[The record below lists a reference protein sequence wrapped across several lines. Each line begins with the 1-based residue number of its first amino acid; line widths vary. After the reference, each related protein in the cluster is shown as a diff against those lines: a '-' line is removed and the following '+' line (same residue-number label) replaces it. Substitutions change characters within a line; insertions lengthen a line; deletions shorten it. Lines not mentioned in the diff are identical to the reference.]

1 MKLPSILA
9 SVAALS
15 LLGFGT
21 NAAAE
26 SSPSASQ
33 IFTEV
38 EAFHRYRFDQPFWTP
53 AAAEALLRLL
63 ETSAVDGLAPQDYS
77 PAKLRDLATRT
88 MADPRRDRRA
98 MDLTLSAAFVRYA
111 AALAQAGDTGVTYVD
126 PAAQPRPVRPT
137 LLLLRARESGSV
149 HAFIEGM
156 AWMNPIYAQLRRELL
171 DSGNDAK
178 RAARLHLNLKRAR
191 ALPRGPAR
199 YILVNIPSARLEVR
213 EGTRILESMR
223 VVIGMRHTQT
233 PEMAGMMRYA
243 IQNPSWHIPTDITR
257 DKVAPRVL
265 KEGAAYLR
273 SKEYEVLSDFGP
285 TPKVLDPAKID
296 WKAVVEGRT
305 EAFVRQKPGPASGL
319 GKIVF
324 KFPNEMGIYLHD
336 TPGKALF
343 KQDDRLASAGCV
355 RLEDADGLS
364 KLILGDAI
372 DPAATETDKYVPLPR
387 PVPVYLSYLTAFPV
401 DGKLVDQRD
410 IYNKDK
416 LPSAMPEGKAS

>member
-9 SVAALS
+9 PVAALS
-15 LLGFGT
+15 VLGLDT
-21 NAAAE
+21 AATAQ
-26 SSPSASQ
+26 SSPSAAQ
-33 IFTEV
+33 ISAEV
-38 EAFHRYRFDQPFWTP
+38 EAFHRYRFDRPFWTP
-53 AAAEALLRLL
+53 AAAEALLQLL
-63 ETSAVDGLAPQDYS
+63 ETSSVDGLAPHDYS
-77 PAKLRDLATRT
+77 TDKLRDLAAKT

-98 MDLTLSAAFVRYA
+98 MDLALSAAFARYA
-111 AALAQAGDTGVTYVD
+111 AALAQAGDTGVNYVD
-126 PAAQPRPVRPT
+126 PAARPRPVRPT

-149 HAFIEGM
+149 ETFIEGM

-171 DSGNDAK
+171 HSGTDAR
-178 RAARLHLNLKRAR
+178 RAALLSLNLKRAS

-213 EGTRILESMR
+213 EGTRILESMK
-223 VVIGMRHTQT
+223 VVVGMKHTQT
-233 PEMAGMMRYA
+233 PEMAGVMRYA
-243 IQNPSWHIPTDITR
+243 IQNPSWHIPPDITR

-285 TPKVLDPAKID
+285 TPKVLDPTNVD
-296 WKAVVEGRT
+296 WKAVVAGRV
-305 EAFVRQKPGPASGL
+305 EAFVRQKPGPTSGL

-343 KQDDRLASAGCV
+343 KKDDRLASAGCV

-364 KLILGDAI
+364 KLILGNAI
-372 DPAATETDKYVPLPR
+372 DLTATETDKYVPLPR
-387 PVPVYLSYLTAFPV
+387 PVPVYLSYLTTYPV
-401 DGKLVDQRD
+401 NGKLVDQRD

-416 LPSAMPEGKAS
+416 LPSAMLVGKAS

>member
-1 MKLPSILA
+1 MKFRPFLA
-9 SVAALS
+9 PVAALS
-15 LLGFGT
+15 LLGVGT
-21 NAAAE
+21 PASAQP
-26 SSPSASQ
+26 SPSAAQ
-33 IFTEV
+33 ISAEV
-38 EAFHRYRFDQPFWTP
+38 EAFHQYRFDQPFWTP
-53 AAAEALLRLL
+53 AAVEALLRLL
-63 ETSAVDGLAPQDYS
+63 ETSAVDGLAPQGYQV
-77 PAKLRDLATRT
+77 ARLRDLAAKT

-98 MDLTLSAAFVRYA
+98 MDLALSAAFVRYA

-126 PAAQPRPVRPT
+126 PAARPRPVRPT

-149 HAFIEGM
+149 ETFIEEM
-156 AWMNPIYAQLRRELL
+156 AWMNPIYAQTRRELL
-171 DSGNDAK
+171 ASGNDPRRSA
-178 RAARLHLNLKRAR
+178 LLSLNLKRAR

-213 EGTRILESMR
+213 EGTRILESMK
-223 VVIGMRHTQT
+223 VVVGMKHTQT
-233 PEMAGMMRYA
+233 PEMAGMIRYA

-265 KEGAAYLR
+265 KEGTAYLR

-285 TPKVLDPAKID
+285 APKVLDPAKVD
-296 WKAVVEGRT
+296 WKAVVEGRV
-305 EAFVRQKPGPASGL
+305 EAFVRQKPGPTSGL

-336 TPGKALF
+336 TPGKSLF

-355 RLEDADGLS
+355 RLENPDGLS
-364 KLILGDAI
+364 KLILGDVL
-372 DPAATETDKYVPLPR
+372 DPTATETDKYVPLLR
-387 PVPVYLSYLTAFPV
+387 PVPVYLSYLTAYPV

-416 LPSAMPEGKAS
+416 LPSAMTEGKAS